1 MSLFEQILSFRG
13 YPLKAAKA
21 ELAYLQ
27 AMSVDEFAT
36 VQEQKAWGIAKHH
49 YDNNDVYKKLV
60 GNTFPTRWEDLPI
73 VTKKHLQQR
82 LEQLLTRGVNLS
94 ACHVGSTSGS
104 TGTPFHF
111 AKDKFC
117 HAMTWAVIAD
127 RYSWYDIGFSSRQA
141 RFYGIPLEWK
151 SKTVEQLK
159 DRTMNRERFSVFD
172 LSDNVLRK
180 FEQRITQGSFEYL
193 YGYTSA
199 LVMFARYLLLVG
211 KCLKDRAPGL
221 KVCIVTSE
229 TCTAEDSLLLERAFG
244 IPVVREYGLSE
255 TCITAFDYPQGY
267 WQVNN
272 ETLYTE
278 TVNDSNDV
286 VSDVEGRILS
296 TSLYNRA
303 FPMVRYE
310 TGDVGVIEGAP
321 NNRYTQLKQ
330 LSGRVND
337 TIVLPGGKK
346 AAGLTFYYI
355 SRSVL
360 EQSGVLKEFIIR
372 QTKEHRFEFDIVSDR
387 ELTEEE
393 IKLLQEKVTLY
404 LQPCLEVIINR
415 VAHIT
420 RPTSGKLKHF
430 YSELN

>member
-27 AMSVDEFAT
+27 AMSVDEFAA
-36 VQEQKAWGIAKHH
+36 VQEQKAWGIAKYH
-49 YDNNDVYKKLV
+49 YDNNDLYRKLV
-60 GNTFPTRWEDLPI
+60 GDTFPTRWEDLPI
-73 VTKKHLQQR
+73 ITKKHLQQP
-82 LEQLLTRGVNLS
+82 LELLLTRGVNLS

-117 HAMTWAVIAD
+117 HAMTWAVIVH

-151 SKTVEQLK
+151 SKTLEQLK

-172 LSDNVLRK
+172 LSDNVLKK
-180 FEQRITQGSFEYL
+180 FEQRIAHGRFEYL

-199 LVMFARYLLLVG
+199 LVMFARYLLSIG
-211 KCLKDRAPGL
+211 KCLKNQSTTL

-229 TCTAEDSLLLERAFG
+229 TCTPEDSALLEKAFG

-255 TCITAFDYPQGY
+255 TCITAFDHPHGY

-278 TVNDSNDV
+278 TVNDSNNV
-286 VSDVEGRILS
+286 VSGVEGRILS
-296 TSLYNRA
+296 TSLYNKA
-303 FPMVRYE
+303 FPMIRYE
-310 TGDVGVIEGAP
+310 TGDLGIIEEAQDA
-321 NNRYTQLKQ
+321 RYAQLKQ

-337 TIVLPGGKK
+337 TIVLPEGKK

-372 QTKEHRFEFDIVSDR
+372 QTKVDRFELDIVSDR

-393 IKLLQEKVTLY
+393 VKLLHEKVTLY
-404 LQPCLEVIINR
+404 LQPGLEIIINR